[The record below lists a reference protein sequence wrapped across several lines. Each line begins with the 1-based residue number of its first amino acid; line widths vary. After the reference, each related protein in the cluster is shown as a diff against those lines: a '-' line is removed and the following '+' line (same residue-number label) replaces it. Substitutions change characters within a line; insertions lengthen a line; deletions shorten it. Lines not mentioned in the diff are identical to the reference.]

1 MTHLQ
6 LVAGS
11 KSYRQPDGTILE
23 IFSDVDLE
31 MGIGEV
37 CAVVGRSG
45 SGKSTLLNVLG
56 LLTDLSQGAYLI
68 DGRPTDSLTERE
80 RSSLRGEQF
89 GFVFQ
94 EYMLMESR
102 TALENVAMPLLH
114 AGGEAYRDR
123 KAIATELLDRVGL
136 ADKARSFPWQ
146 LSGGQQQRVAIARA
160 IARSPQVIFADE
172 PTGSLDV
179 ETGDAVLDLLLTL
192 VREQGCSMMLVTH
205 DEGMAELAD
214 RKVRLDAGR
223 LVLDRA
229 AQNS

>member
-1 MTHLQ
+1 VTHLQ

-23 IFSDVDLE
+23 IFSGVDLE
-31 MGIGEV
+31 IGSGEV

-68 DGRPTDSLTERE
+68 DGRPTDTLTERE

-114 AGGEAYRDR
+114 AGGETYRRR

-192 VREQGCSMMLVTH
+192 VREQGCSLMLVTH
-205 DEGMAELAD
+205 DEGMAGLAD

-223 LVLDRA
+223 LVLDGA
-229 AQNS
+229 AQPS